1 MHCGKEAY
9 NKALRQKEAVCSL
22 EGSLKDIEEA
32 TELIVKRL
40 ASYYETSKKDYQ
52 TVPLAILIPY
62 NLVTK
67 IIGAGGSL
75 I

>member
-40 ASYYETSKKDYQ
+40 ASYYETSKKDY
-52 TVPLAILIPY
+52 
-62 NLVTK
+62 
-67 IIGAGGSL
+67 
-75 I
+75 